1 MSDLVSQNLNMIFK
15 TPKGET
21 VHALKDVSFTLKK
34 GELLTVLGPSGC
46 GKTTLLNI
54 TAGFL
59 RPTSGKITLNNNEID
74 GPGVER
80 GMVFQQGALFE
91 WLTVAENVN
100 FGLRMKKEDSGVTA
114 KKVEE
119 WLDIVGLK
127 GFENTP
133 TYQLSG
139 GMQQRVAL
147 ARCLINDPDLN
158 ESYKISKGVE
168 MARKLLIDLAKLNLP
183 AGTEFLDPISPQYIT
198 DIISWGAIG
207 ARTAESQIHRELA
220 SGLSCP
226 VGIKNATN
234 GSLKAA
240 IDGIQAANHSHVFL
254 GATKEADIAM
264 LKTAGNS
271 DAHIILRGG
280 KEPNYDADSVS
291 ETLIALKEAEVN
303 ESIMIDASHGNSQ
316 KQFKRQ
322 LPVVESIS
330 DQIADGNKNIKG
342 VMIESHLVEGN
353 QKISENLTYG
363 QSVTD
368 GCVGWEDTL
377 LCLQNLNEAVDKR
390 RGQ

>member
-1 MSDLVSQNLNMIFK
+1 MNYSTDNTRIIDRKKVPAPYELINNLPIDDDISKLVYGTRQEISQIL
-15 TPKGET
+15 
-21 VHALKDVSFTLKK
+21 HDKDDR
-34 GELLTVLGPSGC
+34 LLVVVGPCSIHDVESAMEYAN
-46 GKTTLLNI
+46 KLVEQNI
-54 TAGFL
+54 KF
-59 RPTSGKITLNNNEID
+59 
-74 GPGVER
+74 
-80 GMVFQQGALFE
+80 
-91 WLTVAENVN
+91 
-100 FGLRMKKEDSGVTA
+100 KED
-114 KKVEE
+114 
-119 WLDIVGLK
+119 LLIVMRVYFEKPRTTVGWK
-127 GFENTP
+127 G
-133 TYQLSG
+133 
-139 GMQQRVAL
+139 
-147 ARCLINDPDLN
+147 LINDPDLN
-158 ESYKISKGVE
+158 ESFNISKGVE

-226 VGIKNATN
+226 VGIKNGTD

-264 LKTAGNS
+264 LKTAGNNDS
-271 DAHIILRGG
+271 HIILRGG
-280 KEPNYDADSVS
+280 KEPNYDANSVN
-291 ETLIALKEAEVN
+291 ETLTALREAEVN

-330 DQIADGNKNIKG
+330 QQISGGNKNIKG

-353 QKISENLTYG
+353 QKISESLTYG

-377 LCLQNLNEAVDKR
+377 LCLQNLSDAVNNR
-390 RGQ
+390 RGS